1 MTYGVAGRGCSE
13 EQSLEPHIG
22 CMAGLRQLFDRHGV
36 LAGRRHCPNDR
47 LPSTSEPEGSYYSSS
62 VLSLKES
69 HPIPSSPEPCPP
81 STGSLPTAETP
92 PQRYI
97 PVFGF
102 KEGGRLTWRF
112 RDSPR
117 LSLDSRALFDARSE
131 HRRLREIRTVI
142 PVASGSQSGVYTEV
156 EEQRRSPSVVARL
169 MGINALPSADSAEHG
184 HCKLRRS
191 ASESGVRRDPSR
203 YRSIYPS
210 SFITP
215 EDDPISADGF
225 FKAVDQDP
233 STFTG
238 AKKIDPTRNTQIVP
252 LHLNRFLY
260 EDFFRETKR
269 SGELYGEIERKL
281 KMRGINEPAK
291 DLETLKQI
299 LEALQLQGL
308 LHSNPANH
316 RTNCRRNLPPDFED
330 QLECDSPIVN
340 IKKVPKAP
348 REFSLAPPPR
358 SSQNTG
364 TGRRD
369 GTVGQRSV
377 NRRSDMLIRAP
388 PRSPVNRRPSSA
400 ASHPQRTISAVG
412 STKSNPKR
420 AVPDPPAAGSP
431 TNCMHKA
438 VACNK
443 NRILKPAEDDTAI
456 TIHGSSSGS
465 CSPFGMESMQRPSR
479 VKPELRREKASA
491 KAGQVYGSDQR
502 PSPISVLDSLPLPL
516 TKRCIDFK
524 DQSATYELEEQCAA
538 AVRTGY
544 GNCMG
549 SPGADVRDDVLPD
562 SLRPSDAGEN
572 AACGA
577 LQKCIADGCATPAS
591 EISNAALQIERLI
604 FRDLVGETIRHLA
617 SAAASDSRRFNPRRK
632 LAF

>member
-13 EQSLEPHIG
+13 EQSLEPQFG
-22 CMAGLRQLFDRHGV
+22 CMAGLRQLFDRHSV
-36 LAGRRHCPNDR
+36 LAGRRQCPNHR
-47 LPSTSEPEGSYYSSS
+47 LPSTTTSESEGSYYSTSA
-62 VLSLKES
+62 LSFKER
-69 HPIPSSPEPCPP
+69 HPMPSSPEPCSP
-81 STGSLPTAETP
+81 STRSLPTAETP
-92 PQRYI
+92 AQRYI

-117 LSLDSRALFDARSE
+117 LSLDSRALFDAKSE
-131 HRRLREIRTVI
+131 HRRLREVRTVI

-156 EEQRRSPSVVARL
+156 EEQRPSPSVVARL

-184 HCKLRRS
+184 RCLLRRS

-203 YRSIYPS
+203 YRSLYPS

-215 EDDPISADGF
+215 EDDPISAEGF

-233 STFTG
+233 FTFTG
-238 AKKIDPTRNTQIVP
+238 AKKLDPTRNTQIVP

-269 SGELYGEIERKL
+269 SGVLYGEIERKL
-281 KMRGINEPAK
+281 KMRGIDEPAK

-308 LHSNPANH
+308 LRSNPANH
-316 RTNCRRNLPPDFED
+316 RTNSRRILTHDFED
-330 QLECDSPIVN
+330 QLQCDSPIVK

-358 SSQNTG
+358 SSRSTG

-369 GTVGQRSV
+369 GTVGQRGV
-377 NRRSDMLIRAP
+377 NRRSDMLIRTP

-431 TNCMHKA
+431 TNCIHKA
-438 VACNK
+438 AARNK
-443 NRILKPAEDDTAI
+443 NRVLKPAEDDTAT
-456 TIHGSSSGS
+456 TIHGSSTGS
-465 CSPFGMESMQRPSR
+465 CHPPFGMESMQRPIGI
-479 VKPELRREKASA
+479 KPEFRREKAW
-491 KAGQVYGSDQR
+491 QVYYVSDQR
-502 PSPISVLDSLPLPL
+502 PSPISVLDSSPSPL
-516 TKRCIDFK
+516 TNRCIDFK
-524 DQSATYELEEQCAA
+524 DQSAEELEEHCAAA
-538 AVRTGY
+538 AVRTGD

-549 SPGADVRDDVLPD
+549 SPGADVRDGVLPD
-562 SLRPSDAGEN
+562 SLRLSDAGEKT
-572 AACGA
+572 ACGA
-577 LQKCIADGCATPAS
+577 LQKCIADGGATPAS

-617 SAAASDSRRFNPRRK
+617 SAASDSRRLNPRRK